1 MYFRAMN
8 KIVVL
13 CILLMSV
20 MISCKEE
27 VPPVPYIVPEN
38 AVHLLTADSVKSWK
52 IARRYNGKTR
62 MNMEGCFLGYRQRF
76 RTSAT
81 PSINSRGIVKDNNGA
96 LRNCGPSLEA
106 TWEITT
112 SEKGDMY
119 LKLTSDQIPELMGQ
133 ESNEKFFKILY
144 LSKDSLTLSFVHKQF
159 NKRRRITDYLV
170 REDLE
175 VADRDFH
182 W

>member
-1 MYFRAMN
+1 
-8 KIVVL
+8 
-13 CILLMSV
+13 
-20 MISCKEE
+20 MISCKE
-27 VPPVPYIVPEN
+27 VPSEPYAVPEN
-38 AVHLLTADSVKSWK
+38 AVYLLTADSVKTWK

-76 RTSAT
+76 RTSAAL
-81 PSINSRGIVKDNNGA
+81 SINSSGTVTDNNGE

-112 SEKGDMY
+112 SDKGDTY
-119 LKLTSDQIPELMGQ
+119 LKFTSDQIPELLGQ
-133 ESNEKFFKILY
+133 ESNEKFFKILHI
-144 LSKDSLTLSFVHKQF
+144 SKDSLTLSFVHKQF

>member
-1 MYFRAMN
+1 MN
-8 KIVVL
+8 KITVL
-13 CILLMSV
+13 CIFLV
-20 MISCKEE
+20 IGVISCKDE
-27 VPPVPYIVPEN
+27 PKLPYSIPEN
-38 AVHLLTADSVKSWK
+38 AVTLLTADSVKSWK

-76 RTSAT
+76 RTSAGLGVN
-81 PSINSRGIVKDNNGA
+81 PSGIVQDNNGE

-112 SEKGDMY
+112 SEKGDSY
-119 LKLTSDQIPELMGQ
+119 LKLTSDQIPELLGQ

-144 LSKDSLTLSFVHKQF
+144 LNKDSLTLSFVHKQF
-159 NKRRRITDYLV
+159 NKRRTITDYLV
-170 REDLE
+170 RDDLPVED
-175 VADRDFH
+175 RNFH